1 MKTLPEQ
8 ARITAS
14 MIALG
19 EHIAYGRDTELL
31 MQLADKAEAL
41 TKERDAHRQQV
52 EAQNTEISR
61 LKLER
66 DALAAAAKLA
76 LDFVD
81 FCWRDVTLN
90 EYAEDRRG
98 NVEIALRQ
106 AGVQ

>member
-41 TKERDAHRQQV
+41 TKERDALTLGIDQWRVDYHELR
-52 EAQNTEISR
+52 
-61 LKLER
+61 LER
-66 DALAAAAKLA
+66 DTLAAAAKLA
-76 LDFVD
+76 LDLIND
-81 FCWRDVTLN
+81 LEPLYWDTN
-90 EYAEDRRG
+90 KDKRRHTDA
-98 NVEIALRQ
+98 VAALRE
-106 AGVQ
+106 ALK